1 MATKPCSMTSIA
13 LLLALLLL
21 LLPSYLP
28 RGATAAVSVEAT
40 CKNIAGDDPNV
51 HYAFCV
57 EALRRDPA
65 SGSADTKGLAVVAT
79 KLSEKN
85 ATSMAAAATALL
97 GKAQR
102 PPEQR
107 SLETCA
113 SAYGEAA
120 EALGLSVG
128 VIEEGRLD
136 DAMTYLS
143 ASIGAA
149 DVCARAFEELRAAC
163 PFPMENK
170 AAQQLCYVALCIAHL
185 LG

>member
-1 MATKPCSMTSIA
+1 MAMKPWSMTNVS
-13 LLLALLLL
+13 LLLPLLLL
-21 LLPSYLP
+21 LLPHHLRLAS
-28 RGATAAVSVEAT
+28 TAADSVEAT
-40 CKNIAGDDPNV
+40 CKTIARDDPNV

-65 SGSADTKGLAVVAT
+65 SGAADTKGLAVIAA

-85 ATSMAAAATALL
+85 ATSMVAAATALL
-97 GKAQR
+97 GKARR
-102 PPEQR
+102 PPERR

-113 SAYGEAA
+113 SAYGEAV

-128 VIEEGRLD
+128 AIEEGRLD

-149 DVCARAFEELRAAC
+149 DVCAQAFEELRVAC
-163 PFPMENK
+163 PFPKQNM
-170 AAQQLCYVALCIAHL
+170 AAQQFCYVALCITHL